1 MRPTTVF
8 ASLGIL
14 ALSLGLTGCASDR
27 GFHCGG
33 DLVPINVPAKAGAL
47 APLVPKP
54 VQPGTSRRNPRGA
67 P

>member
-33 DLVPINVPAKAGAL
+33 DLVPINAPAKAR
-47 APLVPKP
+47 APTPIAPKP
-54 VQPGTSRRNPRGA
+54 VQSGTSRRNPGGA